1 MYSIDGLEYGRHIIK
16 LVPTGQKNELSK
28 SADVQID
35 YAKVLG
41 YVDSGEIEVPK
52 YTEVEDSHTTSSN
65 ELFKI
70 QYIGN
75 WIGETGYSQ
84 FHNSDDHYSDDG
96 GSFKMDFIGE
106 GIEIWASTAYNHGNY
121 DVYIDGQLVGEALA
135 NTDSRKEQQKIF
147 EKLDLVNGKHTI
159 EVKLQEA
166 SSGKS
171 IQVDYLKVYHD
182 ELNPLDINL
191 LDTDITLET
200 GESAKIEY
208 ELYPINASNKNV
220 KWISSDESIV
230 KVDGNIVTAI
240 ADHEASAKVTVTIEG
255 TDISKSVNIHVVPDT
270 NVLNAFVASP
280 EKLDA
285 VDDYDSLKYGY
296 GRSYHDVAWKGD
308 ILNSKIIITTKE
320 NVIHNAKITA
330 SDFVSNDASI
340 IACNLDIRW
349 IKDIYIKTGWGG
361 SGAGKY
367 FPDCIYQGGSVDI
380 EKNTVKS
387 SWININIPKD
397 AKAGTYRGTLTL
409 TADELTTPIE
419 FDYEFEVLDL
429 VQPTSSEVG
438 TKIELWQYPFA
449 TAEYYGLSE

>member
-1 MYSIDGLEYGRHIIK
+1 MQRKIKKNFAKIFGVILSLMMIVAMMPNVSAAIPVDNTLIINDGSVGNENELHKFYFSGDWTFGNNGACYNGDEHYIFERQINDTTYISIAFEGTGIELYASLKDKHGMLDVYLDDIKVGTIDQYRSTIMDQEKMYSIDGLEYGRHIIK

-41 YVDSGEIEVPK
+41 YVDSGEIEAPK

-75 WIGETGYSQ
+75 WIGGTGYSQ
-84 FHNSDDHYSDDG
+84 FHNGDDHYSDDG

-106 GIEIWASTAYNHGNY
+106 GIEIWASTAQNHGNY

-135 NTDSRKEQQKIF
+135 NTESRKEQQKIF

-191 LDTDITLET
+191 LDTDISLET

-220 KWISSDESIV
+220 KWTSSDESIV
-230 KVDGNIVTAI
+230 KVDGNTVIAI

-270 NVLNAFVASP
+270 NVLNAFVALP
-280 EKLDA
+280 EKLDT
-285 VDDYDSLKYGY
+285 VDD
-296 GRSYHDVAWKGD
+296 
-308 ILNSKIIITTKE
+308 
-320 NVIHNAKITA
+320 
-330 SDFVSNDASI
+330 
-340 IACNLDIRW
+340 
-349 IKDIYIKTGWGG
+349 
-361 SGAGKY
+361 
-367 FPDCIYQGGSVDI
+367 
-380 EKNTVKS
+380 
-387 SWININIPKD
+387 
-397 AKAGTYRGTLTL
+397 
-409 TADELTTPIE
+409 
-419 FDYEFEVLDL
+419 
-429 VQPTSSEVG
+429 
-438 TKIELWQYPFA
+438 
-449 TAEYYGLSE
+449 